1 MIKINLIF
9 KNANMISLFQKIISK
24 INYFFMNF
32 KLRSISTLIVFLLL
46 SPIISIIFVANE
58 NTAEL
63 WSHLLETRFSSY
75 IFNTLILMLGVGTSS
90 IIIGVT
96 LAWLVCRYDFFMSKI
111 IEWCLLLPLAMPAY
125 IVAYCYTDFFEYSG
139 TIQSTLR
146 IIFNWDSASDYYF
159 PEIRSLG
166 GAIFVMS
173 FVLYPYVYFIS
184 KIAFKSTPVSL
195 FEIAELH
202 GKNLFLWVAIPLAR
216 PAIIAGVSLVLM
228 ETISD
233 FGTVEF
239 FAVETI
245 TLGIFNLWLGMNNL
259 GAASQL
265 ALVAF
270 TFIIILLGIE
280 LSARKNQKFND
291 TKIKNFN
298 TIIKKVTPLKSL
310 LIFIICLIPI
320 IFGFLI
326 PISIL
331 FINSLSYLDSE
342 NWSYLISIAYNS
354 FFISSIT
361 ALVMILISFFI
372 AISIKFD
379 GFKGFTFLSTV
390 AGVGYAFP
398 GTILA
403 LGTLFFISIIQD
415 SVNNFFNIF
424 GIDINLV
431 LIGSYTALIFAY
443 VSRFNAVAFG
453 AINSGINRI
462 PPNMIEASQTLGHS
476 FIFSIKNVILPLLR
490 PSIITAA
497 ILSFVDIIKE
507 LPITLLLRPFNFETL
522 ATFVYQY
529 ANDEMLEKSSI
540 AAILIVLIGL
550 VPILIMSKAINK
562 KLI

>member
-1 MIKINLIF
+1 
-9 KNANMISLFQKIISK
+9 MISLFQKIISK
-24 INYFFMNF
+24 INYFFINY
-32 KLRSISTLIVFLLL
+32 KLRLISTLIVFLLL

-63 WSHLLETRFSSY
+63 WAHLLETRFSSY
-75 IFNTLILMLGVGTSS
+75 IYNTIILMIGVGTSS

-96 LAWLVCRYDFFMSKI
+96 LAWLVCRYDFFMSKV

-139 TIQSTLR
+139 IIQSTLR
-146 IIFNWDSASDYYF
+146 IIFNWNSASDYYF

-195 FEIAELH
+195 FEIAEIH

-280 LSARKNQKFND
+280 LSARKKQKFND
-291 TKIKNFN
+291 TKIKSFN

-310 LIFIICLIPI
+310 LIFGICLIPI

-342 NWSYLISIAYNS
+342 NWSNLISIAYNS
-354 FFISSIT
+354 FFISSIA
-361 ALVMILISFFI
+361 ALAMILISIFI

-379 GFKGFTFLSTV
+379 GFKGFTFLSTI

-403 LGTLFFISIIQD
+403 LGTLFFITIIQD

-424 GIDINLV
+424 GVDINLV

>member
-1 MIKINLIF
+1 
-9 KNANMISLFQKIISK
+9 MISLFQKIISK
-24 INYFFMNF
+24 INYFFINY
-32 KLRSISTLIVFLLL
+32 KLRLISTLIVFLLL

-63 WSHLLETRFSSY
+63 WAHLLETRFSSY
-75 IFNTLILMLGVGTSS
+75 IYNTIILMIGVGTSS

-96 LAWLVCRYDFFMSKI
+96 LAWLVCRYDFFMSKV

-146 IIFNWDSASDYYF
+146 IIFNWNSASDYYF

-195 FEIAELH
+195 FEIAEIH

-280 LSARKNQKFND
+280 LSARKKQKFND
-291 TKIKNFN
+291 TKIKSFN

-310 LIFIICLIPI
+310 LILGICLIPI
-320 IFGFLI
+320 IFGFVI

-342 NWSYLISIAYNS
+342 NWSNLISIAYNS
-354 FFISSIT
+354 FFISSIA
-361 ALVMILISFFI
+361 ALAMILISIFI

-379 GFKGFTFLSTV
+379 GFKGFTFLSTI

-403 LGTLFFISIIQD
+403 LGTLFFITIIQD

-424 GIDINLV
+424 GIDINVV

>member
-1 MIKINLIF
+1 
-9 KNANMISLFQKIISK
+9 MISLFQKIISK
-24 INYFFMNF
+24 INFFFINY
-32 KLRSISTLIVFLLL
+32 KLRLISTLIVFLLL

-63 WSHLLETRFSSY
+63 WAHLLETRFSSY
-75 IFNTLILMLGVGTSS
+75 IYNTIILMIGVGTSS

-96 LAWLVCRYDFFMSKI
+96 LAWLVCRYDFFMSKV

-146 IIFNWDSASDYYF
+146 IIFNWNSASDYYF

-195 FEIAELH
+195 FEIAEIH

-280 LSARKNQKFND
+280 LSARKKQKFND
-291 TKIKNFN
+291 TKIKSFN

-310 LIFIICLIPI
+310 LIFGICLIPI

-342 NWSYLISIAYNS
+342 NWSNLISIAYNS
-354 FFISSIT
+354 FFISSIA
-361 ALVMILISFFI
+361 ALAMILISIFI

-379 GFKGFTFLSTV
+379 GFKGFTFLSTI

-403 LGTLFFISIIQD
+403 LGTLFFITIIQD

-424 GIDINLV
+424 GVDINLV

>member
-1 MIKINLIF
+1 
-9 KNANMISLFQKIISK
+9 MISLFQKIISK
-24 INYFFMNF
+24 INYFFINY
-32 KLRSISTLIVFLLL
+32 KLRLISTLIVFLLL

-63 WSHLLETRFSSY
+63 WAHLLETRFSSY
-75 IFNTLILMLGVGTSS
+75 IYNTIILMIGVGTLS

-96 LAWLVCRYDFFMSKI
+96 LAWLVCRYDFFMSKV

-146 IIFNWDSASDYYF
+146 IIFNWNSASDYYF

-195 FEIAELH
+195 FEIAEIH

-280 LSARKNQKFND
+280 LSARKKQKFND
-291 TKIKNFN
+291 TKIKSFN

-310 LIFIICLIPI
+310 LIFGICLIPI

-342 NWSYLISIAYNS
+342 NWSNLISIAYNS
-354 FFISSIT
+354 FFISSIA
-361 ALVMILISFFI
+361 ALAIILISIFI

-379 GFKGFTFLSTV
+379 GFKGFTFLSTI

-403 LGTLFFISIIQD
+403 LGTLFFITIIQD

-424 GIDINLV
+424 GVDINLV

>member
-1 MIKINLIF
+1 M
-9 KNANMISLFQKIISK
+9 MSLFQKIISK
-24 INYFFMNF
+24 INFFFINY
-32 KLRSISTLIVFLLL
+32 KLRLISTLIVFLLL

-63 WSHLLETRFSSY
+63 WGHLLETRFSSY
-75 IFNTLILMLGVGTSS
+75 IYNTIILMIGVGTSS

-96 LAWLVCRYDFFMSKI
+96 LAWLVCRYDFFMSKV

-146 IIFNWDSASDYYF
+146 IIFNWNSASDYYF

-195 FEIAELH
+195 FEIAEIH

-280 LSARKNQKFND
+280 LSARKKQKFND
-291 TKIKNFN
+291 TKIKSFN

-310 LIFIICLIPI
+310 LIFGICLIPI

-342 NWSYLISIAYNS
+342 NWSNLISIAYNS
-354 FFISSIT
+354 FFISSIA
-361 ALVMILISFFI
+361 ALAMILISIFI

-379 GFKGFTFLSTV
+379 GFKGFTFLSTI

-403 LGTLFFISIIQD
+403 LGTLFFITIIQD

-424 GIDINLV
+424 GVDINLV

>member
-1 MIKINLIF
+1 
-9 KNANMISLFQKIISK
+9 MISLFQKIISK
-24 INYFFMNF
+24 INYFFINY
-32 KLRSISTLIVFLLL
+32 KLRLISTLIVFLLL

-63 WSHLLETRFSSY
+63 WAHLLETRFSSY
-75 IFNTLILMLGVGTSS
+75 IYNTIILMIGVGTSS
-90 IIIGVT
+90 IILGVT
-96 LAWLVCRYDFFMSKI
+96 LAWLVCRYDFFMSKV

-146 IIFNWDSASDYYF
+146 IIFNWNSASDYYF

-195 FEIAELH
+195 FEIAEIH

-280 LSARKNQKFND
+280 LSARKKQKFND
-291 TKIKNFN
+291 TKIKSFN

-310 LIFIICLIPI
+310 LIFGICLIPI

-342 NWSYLISIAYNS
+342 NWSNLISIAYNS
-354 FFISSIT
+354 FFISSIA
-361 ALVMILISFFI
+361 ALAMILISIFI

-379 GFKGFTFLSTV
+379 GFKGFTFLSTI

-403 LGTLFFISIIQD
+403 LGTLFFITIIQD

-424 GIDINLV
+424 GVDINLV

>member
-1 MIKINLIF
+1 
-9 KNANMISLFQKIISK
+9 MISLFQKIISK
-24 INYFFMNF
+24 INYFFINY
-32 KLRSISTLIVFLLL
+32 KLRLISTLIVFLLL

-63 WSHLLETRFSSY
+63 WAHLLETRFSSY
-75 IFNTLILMLGVGTSS
+75 IYNTIILMIGVGTSS

-96 LAWLVCRYDFFMSKI
+96 LAWLVCRYDFFMSKV

-146 IIFNWDSASDYYF
+146 IIFNWNSASDYYF

-195 FEIAELH
+195 FEIAEIH

-280 LSARKNQKFND
+280 LSARKKQKFND
-291 TKIKNFN
+291 TKIKSFN

-310 LIFIICLIPI
+310 LIFGICLIPI

-342 NWSYLISIAYNS
+342 NWSNLISIAYNS
-354 FFISSIT
+354 FFISSIA
-361 ALVMILISFFI
+361 ALAIILISIFI

-379 GFKGFTFLSTV
+379 GFKGFTFLSTI

-403 LGTLFFISIIQD
+403 LGTLFFITIIQD

-424 GIDINLV
+424 GVDINLV

>member
-1 MIKINLIF
+1 MILLIR
-9 KNANMISLFQKIISK
+9 NIISK
-24 INYFFMNF
+24 IIIFFSNF
-32 KLRSISTLIVFLLL
+32 KLKIFSILIIFLLL
-46 SPIISIIFVANE
+46 SPIASIIFVANE
-58 NTAEL
+58 NTTEL
-63 WSHLLETRFSSY
+63 WVHLIETRFPSY
-75 IFNTLILMLGVGTSS
+75 IYNTVVLMTGVGILSLL
-90 IIIGVT
+90 IGVT
-96 LAWLVCRYDFFMSKI
+96 LAWFVCRYNFFLSKI
-111 IEWCLLLPLAMPAY
+111 VEWALLLPLAVPSY

-139 TIQSTLR
+139 TLQSNLR
-146 IIFNWDSASDYYF
+146 SMFSWQSGSDYYF

-184 KIAFKSTPVSL
+184 KVAFKSTPISL
-195 FEIAELH
+195 FEAAEIY
-202 GKNLFLWVAIPLAR
+202 GKNLFLSVAIPLAR
-216 PAIIAGVSLVLM
+216 PAIIAGLSLVLM

-233 FGTVEF
+233 FGTVDF

-259 GAASQL
+259 AAAAQL
-265 ALVAF
+265 ALIAF

-280 LSARKNQKFND
+280 LSARKSQKFND
-291 TKIKNFN
+291 TKIKNLD
-298 TIIKKVTPLKSL
+298 TITKRTSPMKSF
-310 LIFIICLIPI
+310 LIFFICLIPI
-320 IFGFLI
+320 IIGFII
-326 PISIL
+326 PLSIL
-331 FINSLSYLDSE
+331 INNSLTYFNSE
-342 NWSYLISIAYNS
+342 NWSYLFSIASNS
-354 FFISSIT
+354 FFIASFT
-361 ALVMILISFFI
+361 AMIMILISFLL
-372 AISIKFD
+372 AVSIKFD
-379 GFKGFTFLSTV
+379 GFKGFTFLSTL

-398 GTILA
+398 GTVLA
-403 LGTLFFISIIQD
+403 LGTLFFMSTIQNII
-415 SVNNFFNIF
+415 NNFFEF
-424 GIDINLV
+424 VGFDINLI

-443 VSRFNAVAFG
+443 ISRFNAVAFG

-462 PPNMIEASQTLGHS
+462 PPNMMEASLTLGQP
-476 FIFSIKNVILPLLR
+476 FKYNIKVIILPLIR
-490 PSIITAA
+490 PSIITGA

>member
-1 MIKINLIF
+1 MIL
-9 KNANMISLFQKIISK
+9 LFQKIISK
-24 INYFFMNF
+24 INYFFINY
-32 KLRSISTLIVFLLL
+32 KLRLISTLIVFLLL

-75 IFNTLILMLGVGTSS
+75 IYNTIILMIGVGTSS

-96 LAWLVCRYDFFMSKI
+96 LAWLVCRYDFFMSKV

-146 IIFNWDSASDYYF
+146 IIFNWNSASDYYF

-195 FEIAELH
+195 FEIAEIH

-280 LSARKNQKFND
+280 LSARKKQKFND
-291 TKIKNFN
+291 TKIKSFN

-310 LIFIICLIPI
+310 LIFGICLIPI

-342 NWSYLISIAYNS
+342 NWSNLISIAYNS
-354 FFISSIT
+354 FFISSIA
-361 ALVMILISFFI
+361 ALAMILISIFI

-379 GFKGFTFLSTV
+379 GFKGFTFLSTI

-403 LGTLFFISIIQD
+403 LGTLFFITIIQD

-424 GIDINLV
+424 GVDINLV

>member
-1 MIKINLIF
+1 
-9 KNANMISLFQKIISK
+9 MISLFQKIISK
-24 INYFFMNF
+24 INYFFINY
-32 KLRSISTLIVFLLL
+32 KLRLISTLIVFLLL

-63 WSHLLETRFSSY
+63 WAHLLETRFSSY
-75 IFNTLILMLGVGTSS
+75 IYNTIILMIGVGTSS

-96 LAWLVCRYDFFMSKI
+96 LAWLVCRYDFFMSKV

-146 IIFNWDSASDYYF
+146 IIFNWNSASDYYF

-195 FEIAELH
+195 FEIAEIH

-280 LSARKNQKFND
+280 LSARKKQKFND
-291 TKIKNFN
+291 TKIKSFN

-310 LIFIICLIPI
+310 LIFGICLIPI
-320 IFGFLI
+320 IFGFII

-342 NWSYLISIAYNS
+342 NWSNLISIAYNS
-354 FFISSIT
+354 FFISSIA
-361 ALVMILISFFI
+361 ALAMILISIFI

-379 GFKGFTFLSTV
+379 GFKGFTFLSTI

-403 LGTLFFISIIQD
+403 LGTLFFITIIQD

-424 GIDINLV
+424 GVDINLV

>member
-1 MIKINLIF
+1 M
-9 KNANMISLFQKIISK
+9 
-24 INYFFMNF
+24 
-32 KLRSISTLIVFLLL
+32 
-46 SPIISIIFVANE
+46 
-58 NTAEL
+58 
-63 WSHLLETRFSSY
+63 
-75 IFNTLILMLGVGTSS
+75 
-90 IIIGVT
+90 
-96 LAWLVCRYDFFMSKI
+96 
-111 IEWCLLLPLAMPAY
+111 
-125 IVAYCYTDFFEYSG
+125 
-139 TIQSTLR
+139 
-146 IIFNWDSASDYYF
+146 
-159 PEIRSLG
+159 
-166 GAIFVMS
+166 
-173 FVLYPYVYFIS
+173 
-184 KIAFKSTPVSL
+184 
-195 FEIAELH
+195 
-202 GKNLFLWVAIPLAR
+202 
-216 PAIIAGVSLVLM
+216 
-228 ETISD
+228 
-233 FGTVEF
+233 EF

-280 LSARKNQKFND
+280 LSARKKQKFND
-291 TKIKNFN
+291 TKIKSFN

-310 LIFIICLIPI
+310 LIFGICLIPI

-342 NWSYLISIAYNS
+342 NWSNLISIAYNS
-354 FFISSIT
+354 FFISSIA
-361 ALVMILISFFI
+361 ALAMIAISIFI

-379 GFKGFTFLSTV
+379 GFKGFTFLSTI

-403 LGTLFFISIIQD
+403 LGTLFFITIIQD

-424 GIDINLV
+424 GVDINLV

>member
-1 MIKINLIF
+1 
-9 KNANMISLFQKIISK
+9 MISLFQKIISK
-24 INYFFMNF
+24 MNYFFINY
-32 KLRSISTLIVFLLL
+32 KLRLISTLIVFLLL

-63 WSHLLETRFSSY
+63 WAHLLETRFSSY
-75 IFNTLILMLGVGTSS
+75 IYNTIILMIGVGTSS

-96 LAWLVCRYDFFMSKI
+96 LAWLVCRYDFFMSKV

-146 IIFNWDSASDYYF
+146 IIFNWNSASDYYF

-195 FEIAELH
+195 FEIAEIH

-280 LSARKNQKFND
+280 LSARKKQKFND
-291 TKIKNFN
+291 TKIKSFN

-310 LIFIICLIPI
+310 LIFGICLIPI

-342 NWSYLISIAYNS
+342 NWSNLISIAYNS
-354 FFISSIT
+354 FFISSIA
-361 ALVMILISFFI
+361 ALAMILISIFI

-379 GFKGFTFLSTV
+379 GFKGFTFLSTI

-403 LGTLFFISIIQD
+403 LGTLFFITIIQD

-424 GIDINLV
+424 GVDINLV

>member
-1 MIKINLIF
+1 
-9 KNANMISLFQKIISK
+9 MISLFQKIISK
-24 INYFFMNF
+24 INYFFINY
-32 KLRSISTLIVFLLL
+32 KLRLISTLIVFLLL

-58 NTAEL
+58 NTAGL
-63 WSHLLETRFSSY
+63 WAHLLETRFSSY
-75 IFNTLILMLGVGTSS
+75 IYNTIILMIGVGTSS

-96 LAWLVCRYDFFMSKI
+96 LAWLVCRYDFFMSKV

-146 IIFNWDSASDYYF
+146 IIFNWNSASDYYF

-195 FEIAELH
+195 FEIAEIH

-280 LSARKNQKFND
+280 LSARKKQKFND
-291 TKIKNFN
+291 TKIKSFN

-310 LIFIICLIPI
+310 LIFGICLIPI

-342 NWSYLISIAYNS
+342 NWSNLISIAYNS
-354 FFISSIT
+354 FFISSIA
-361 ALVMILISFFI
+361 ALAMILISIFI

-379 GFKGFTFLSTV
+379 GFKGFTFLSTI

-403 LGTLFFISIIQD
+403 LGTLFFITIIQD

-424 GIDINLV
+424 GVDINLV